1 VEKVKAKSPP
11 AAYRL
16 SARKSSGELSD
27 SQDSDSADTTL
38 PSGNKAK
45 LVANVDIIS
54 SRFVEKPVKGYEYRG
69 YYFWSC
75 CIFKMLPELNTNDL
89 YRKCVGYGTVPH
101 LGFSCKALLP
111 ILGLCKTKIVIVL
124 DF

>member
-27 SQDSDSADTTL
+27 SQDSDSADTRP

-45 LVANVDIIS
+45 LEANVDITS
-54 SRFVEKPVKGYEYRG
+54 TRFVRKPFKGYEYRG
-69 YYFWSC
+69 
-75 CIFKMLPELNTNDL
+75 
-89 YRKCVGYGTVPH
+89 
-101 LGFSCKALLP
+101 
-111 ILGLCKTKIVIVL
+111 
-124 DF
+124 